1 VTIVAVRD
9 VLEEIAANAA
19 ALDAQPAF
27 PDAAFAALREA
38 GALTPPPTHEE
49 EWGLVREVAKADG
62 SVGRIFEGHL
72 NGYERLKL
80 DGIDPEEHLLGV
92 WGADPAPGE
101 GAPAEV
107 KDDKLHGTKVFCSG
121 AGGLDRA
128 LVIAKGTLVYVDLH
142 DNVEIDKRWYR
153 SGGMRASESHRVVF
167 HGTDVIATLGP
178 LTREPYL
185 SGDAIRTAACWAGIL
200 DSAVDAALDDLAAK
214 PETDD
219 LRALGAG
226 RILTAQATI
235 DLWFEHAAQKGPDKA
250 ISIRLRATIAQA
262 GATILQEAAN
272 ATGSRPFATGTP
284 LDRARRDFELFVLQ
298 HRLDPFVARL
308 GRERIEQIRQRVVA
322 GP

>member
-1 VTIVAVRD
+1 VTILAVRD

-27 PDAAFAALREA
+27 PRAAFAALREA
-38 GALTPPPTHEE
+38 GALTPPPTREE
-49 EWGLVREVAKADG
+49 EWGLVRAVARADG

-80 DGIDPEEHLLGV
+80 DGIDPGEHLLGV

-101 GAPAEV
+101 GELASIEGDRITGV
-107 KDDKLHGTKVFCSG
+107 KTFCSG

-128 LVIAKGTLVYVDLH
+128 LVIARGQLVYVDLQQ
-142 DNVEIDKRWYR
+142 DVEIDRTWYR

-167 HGTDVIATLGP
+167 RGAKIIAALSP

-185 SGDAIRTAACWAGIL
+185 SGDAIRTAASWAGIL
-200 DSAVDAALDDLAAK
+200 DSSVDAALEDLAAK
-214 PETDD
+214 PETDE

-226 RILTAQATI
+226 RVLTAQATI
-235 DLWFEHAAQKGPDKA
+235 DRWFEHAARVGPDKTL
-250 ISIRLRATIAQA
+250 SIQLRAMIAQA
-262 GATILQEAAN
+262 GATILSEASN
-272 ATGSRPFATGTP
+272 ATGSRPFATGTQ

-298 HRLDPFVARL
+298 HRLDPLVARL
-308 GRERIEQIRQRVVA
+308 GHERIEQIRERVQP
-322 GP
+322 GQ